1 MQRVTISLDDD
12 LAAQFDTL
20 MARERYENRSEAV
33 RDLIRRALEENRLE
47 REEARHCVASL
58 TYIFN
63 HHERELASRLTEAQ
77 HQHHDLA
84 LSTMHVHLDHD
95 NCLETIVLRG
105 PTRQVR
111 EFAASIVAE
120 RGVRHGK
127 LNLVPVELRGYRHV
141 GHVHAQPKT

>member
-1 MQRVTISLDDD
+1 MQRLTISIDDD
-12 LAAQFDTL
+12 LAQQFDAL

-33 RDLIRRALEENRLE
+33 RDLIRRALEEDRLD
-47 REEARHCVASL
+47 RNEARHCVACL
-58 TYIFN
+58 TYVYN
-63 HHERELASRLTEAQ
+63 HHERELASRLTQAQ

-95 NCLETIVLRG
+95 NCLETVILRG

-111 EFAASIVAE
+111 EFAASLMAE

-127 LNLVPVELRGYRHV
+127 LNLVPVELRGYRRA